1 MNGKQWFL
9 LSAGGFLIA
18 SLSVFFLPLAPDGE
32 GEAISTG
39 ARIIGTIFW
48 LGILLGI
55 VGFLISWKYI
65 RGEECYQE
73 IRRMNRPGWCSFFS
87 NQYAKAADLLLVVA
101 VVLAV
106 LENTLLALPAAV
118 NLFTIFLL
126 LFTFCMHFVLNGR
139 VYRYFSMNARKGS

>member
-1 MNGKQWFL
+1 MWEIE
-9 LSAGGFLIA
+9 LSLCYAM
-18 SLSVFFLPLAPDGE
+18 LS
-32 GEAISTG
+32 
-39 ARIIGTIFW
+39 
-48 LGILLGI
+48 
-55 VGFLISWKYI
+55 K
-65 RGEECYQE
+65 
-73 IRRMNRPGWCSFFS
+73 
-87 NQYAKAADLLLVVA
+87 NQKKAADILLVVA